1 MSTEGAKA
9 LAAVVL
15 GVLAV
20 LAVPAAVGASELSED
35 FTLLQAGFAVP
46 AALILG
52 VGAIALAR
60 AVRARS
66 RASIEGGSRLKAATA
81 GRVLGISACAS
92 AARARSRSASTLC
105 WSISNELTRRSA

>member
-9 LAAVVL
+9 FAAVVL

-20 LAVPAAVGASELSED
+20 LALPAAVAATKLSED

-66 RASIEGGSRLKAATA
+66 RASIEGGSRLKAATV
-81 GRVLGISACAS
+81 GRLLGIVGVCIGCSGAIALGFY
-92 AARARSRSASTLC
+92 ALLVHL
-105 WSISNELTRRSA
+105 E